1 MALCLGG
8 SLALRRPLH
17 GLVCALSFV
26 VIKGGSMS
34 ALETLYLLES
44 MLQMGVWEA
53 QAGAQGDVEHAGAAI
68 LHIHSGNKSNQS

>member
-8 SLALRRPLH
+8 SPALCPPLH
-17 GLVCALSFV
+17 GLVCALRFV
-26 VIKGGSMS
+26 VIKGGLMS

-44 MLQMGVWEA
+44 MLQMGIWEA

-68 LHIHSGNKSNQS
+68 LYIHSGKKSNQS